1 MYVVGTLDVDLV
13 SFTFVVNKP
22 VKVLHNVHLHVSATS
37 DEYELLQRA
46 HACSKEI
53 LNYVNQAVRDCENHQ
68 KLVNFQ
74 RRLDKR
80 SIENSTHPVI
90 LEYKVKPPPQSTS
103 HTHTPRH
110 PHTHAHPPRHPRVQG
125 KTPTHPVILEYKVN
139 PPPLSSHPSPLS
151 SSHPPPTPS
160 SSSTR

>member
-1 MYVVGTLDVDLV
+1 MFY
-13 SFTFVVNKP
+13 SNI
-22 VKVLHNVHLHVSATS
+22 NLHVSATS
-37 DEYELLQRA
+37 DEYDLLQRA

-90 LEYKVKPPPQSTS
+90 LEYKVKPAP
-103 HTHTPRH
+103 TPS
-110 PHTHAHPPRHPRVQG
+110 PSAL
-125 KTPTHPVILEYKVN
+125 PVILDYEVKPSTLPVILI
-139 PPPLSSHPSPLS
+139 PSSIPVTL
-151 SSHPPPTPS
+151 TPS
-160 SSSTR
+160 THNVIRQFKVKSGTCDKHRTL

>member
-1 MYVVGTLDVDLV
+1 MSVTLDVDINFVMENSGKLV
-13 SFTFVVNKP
+13 KP
-22 VKVLHNVHLHVSATS
+22 ANVLHNVQLHVSATS
-37 DEYELLQRA
+37 DEYDLLQRA

-90 LEYKVKPPPQSTS
+90 LEYKVKPAPSPSPSTS
-103 HTHTPRH
+103 
-110 PHTHAHPPRHPRVQG
+110 
-125 KTPTHPVILEYKVN
+125 THPVILEYKVK
-139 PPPLSSHPSPLS
+139 PAPSPSCSMRIPLRES
-151 SSHPPPTPS
+151 E
-160 SSSTR
+160 

>member
-1 MYVVGTLDVDLV
+1 MFY
-13 SFTFVVNKP
+13 SNVN
-22 VKVLHNVHLHVSATS
+22 LHVSATS
-37 DEYELLQRA
+37 DEYDLLQRA

-90 LEYKVKPPPQSTS
+90 LEYKVKPAP
-103 HTHTPRH
+103 TPS
-110 PHTHAHPPRHPRVQG
+110 PSAL
-125 KTPTHPVILEYKVN
+125 PVILDYKVK
-139 PPPLSSHPSPLS
+139 PSTRPVILIPSSIPVTL
-151 SSHPPPTPS
+151 TPS
-160 SSSTR
+160 THNVIMEPKVKSGTCDKHRTL

>member
-1 MYVVGTLDVDLV
+1 MFC
-13 SFTFVVNKP
+13 SNI
-22 VKVLHNVHLHVSATS
+22 NVHVSATS
-37 DEYELLQRA
+37 DEYDLLQRA

-90 LEYKVKPPPQSTS
+90 LEYKVKPAP
-103 HTHTPRH
+103 TPS
-110 PHTHAHPPRHPRVQG
+110 PSAL
-125 KTPTHPVILEYKVN
+125 PVILEYKVK
-139 PPPLSSHPSPLS
+139 PA
-151 SSHPPPTPS
+151 PTPLPS
-160 SSSTR
+160 ALPVILEYKVKPAPTPLPSALPVILEYKVKPAPTHHSPPSLSFWTTR